1 MDTPEMAVST
11 RYSLLPGDLV
21 LLATDGLFDNMPE
34 SMLLKI
40 LNGLKER
47 GQRDL
52 LEGASKVVE
61 KARELSLNASFQ
73 SPFALKAR
81 EHNVPYSGGGKPDD
95 ITLILA
101 SVPFYYWYFIFGTV
115 FQKQT
120 HKSQLDS
127 VTSRRNIFKIP
138 VLEVG

>member
-1 MDTPEMAVST
+1 VAPEDRKEAFYMDTPEMAVST

-101 SVPFYYWYFIFGTV
+101 SV
-115 FQKQT
+115 
-120 HKSQLDS
+120 
-127 VTSRRNIFKIP
+127 
-138 VLEVG
+138 EVPNA